1 LSSASEMADGSDR
14 VEFTNVEVLAAN
26 QHVLVC
32 RVAGKLVSIPPG
44 RLLPGSAIQRQGD
57 IGTLV
62 LTREV
67 AEAFALRDGE

>member
-44 RLLPGSAIQRQGD
+44 RLLQGLPSNAKAISARWY
-57 IGTLV
+57 
-62 LTREV
+62 
-67 AEAFALRDGE
+67 